1 MATRIQ
7 ENSVRISMLL
17 DIYGELLTE
26 KQREALEMHFD
37 LDYSLSEIAENID
50 ASRQAAL
57 DQIRRG
63 AEKLEHFEA
72 VLGLY
77 KKTVQMESDLSQ
89 IESWVRTTEVAADVS
104 ACIANIRKTWE
115 ER

>member
-1 MATRIQ
+1 MATKIQ
-7 ENSVRISMLL
+7 EKSVRISMLL
-17 DIYGELLTE
+17 DIYGELLTD
-26 KQREALEMHFD
+26 KQRDALEMHFD

-50 ASRQAAL
+50 APRQAAL

-63 AEKLEHFEA
+63 AEKLEHYEA

-77 KKTVQMESDLSQ
+77 KKTVQMETDLSE
-89 IESWVRTTEVAADVS
+89 IENRIRRTEVAADVS
-104 ACIANIRKTWE
+104 AFIANIRKTWE